1 MLYLY
6 SFDQFA
12 GFDRVFAYQWEEKLA
27 IWDLVSVGDNLF
39 LVLWKK
45 IAFPELYTTLFVQV
59 GSFSV
64 VEKSF
69 FSEKYIELLHWMVYY
84 WYSNY
89 KTVIK
94 LFFEWDTPSL
104 LQRKGKINKKTK
116 KTEVSIGKQQIVA
129 ENSQI
134 LVVFPDLW
142 TRENY
147 LQADKDALLL
157 NSLDTLVRKQTNRR
171 KIKQSLSGIIIA
183 TGSEIFQDFQNLSDI
198 FFVEPQKWYYASQQD
213 PRYKVWTVLE
223 KMSEL
228 RGAKITEISS
238 EML

>member
-27 IWDLVSVGDNLF
+27 IWDLVSFRDNLF
-39 LVLWKK
+39 LVLWEK

-59 GSFSV
+59 GSFSL

-69 FSEKYIELLHWMVYY
+69 FSEKYVDLLHWMVYY

-89 KTVIK
+89 KTV
-94 LFFEWDTPSL
+94 
-104 LQRKGKINKKTK
+104 INKKTK

-147 LQADKDALLL
+147 LQADKEALLL
-157 NSLDTLVRKQTNRR
+157 NSLDTLVRKQTNRW
-171 KIKQSLSGIIIA
+171 KIKQSLSGVIIA

-198 FFVEPQKWYYASQQD
+198 FFIEPQKWYYASQQD

-228 RGAKITEISS
+228 RGAKISEVSS

>member
-6 SFDQFA
+6 SFDRFA

-64 VEKSF
+64 VKKSF

-157 NSLDTLVRKQTNRR
+157 NSLDTLVRKQ
-171 KIKQSLSGIIIA
+171 
-183 TGSEIFQDFQNLSDI
+183 NLSDI

>member
-12 GFDRVFAYQWEEKLA
+12 GFDRVFVYQWEEKLA
-27 IWDLVSVGDNLF
+27 IWDLVSFGDNLF
-39 LVLWKK
+39 LVLWEK

-64 VEKSF
+64 IEKSF
-69 FSEKYIELLHWMVYY
+69 FSEKYIEFLHWMVYY

-94 LFFEWDTPSL
+94 LFFEWEALSL
-104 LQRKGKINKKTK
+104 LQRKGKINKKIK
-116 KTEVSIGKQQIVA
+116 KAEVSIGKQQLVT

-147 LQADKDALLL
+147 LQADKEALLL
-157 NSLDTLVRKQTNRR
+157 NSLDTLAKKQTNRR

-223 KMSEL
+223 KMREL
-228 RGAKITEISS
+228 RGAKISEISS

>member
-12 GFDRVFAYQWEEKLA
+12 GFDRVFAYQWDEKLA
-27 IWDLVSVGDNLF
+27 IWDLVSFGENLF
-39 LVLWKK
+39 LVLWEK

-59 GSFSV
+59 GSFSI

-94 LFFEWDTPSL
+94 LFFEWEALSL
-104 LQRKGKINKKTK
+104 VQRKGKINKKTK
-116 KTEVSIGKQQIVA
+116 KIEVSVGKQQIVA

-147 LQADKDALLL
+147 LQADKEALLL
-157 NSLDTLVRKQTNRR
+157 NSLDTSEKAD
-171 KIKQSLSGIIIA
+171 QSTKDKAVFAWYYYCDWIG
-183 TGSEIFQDFQNLSDI
+183 DFSR
-198 FFVEPQKWYYASQQD
+198 FPKSKWYFLCWAT
-213 PRYKVWTVLE
+213 KVVLCE
-223 KMSEL
+223 PTRS
-228 RGAKITEISS
+228 
-238 EML
+238 